1 MLRHQSEREVLRSRL
16 RTIAAMAA
24 QIRQQGRN
32 LGGRPPYGY
41 RLVDAGPHP
50 RPCTPAGAAVSTASI
65 PAGDRPDREVDVR
78 MK

>member
-1 MLRHQSEREVLRSRL
+1 MLGHQSEREVLRSRL

-50 RPCTPAGAAVSTASI
+50 KAMHAGRGRRQHRLD
-65 PAGDRPDREVDVR
+65 PGR
-78 MK
+78 